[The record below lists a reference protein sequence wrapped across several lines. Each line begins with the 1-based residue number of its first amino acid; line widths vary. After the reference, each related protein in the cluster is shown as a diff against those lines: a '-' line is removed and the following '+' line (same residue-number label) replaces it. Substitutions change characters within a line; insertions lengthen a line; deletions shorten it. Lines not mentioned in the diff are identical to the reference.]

1 MNIVKIAAIDI
12 GSNSLR
18 LLVSNVIPTPEY
30 THYKKASMTRLP
42 VRLGEDVFR
51 EGKISKETGDRLVD
65 SMRAFA
71 AIMKVNGVEAHRA
84 CATSAMRE
92 AKNAARW
99 IRKVRRATGI
109 QIEVIDGEEEARLIF
124 HAKLFDKIQPEEE
137 NLLFIDVGGGST
149 ELTFFHEGAPRESR
163 SFPLGTVRSLN
174 AVDSQREWA
183 TLEAWVKEHVGH
195 YPGSVALVGSG
206 GNINKAHK
214 LSGRPISEPL
224 SRQYLDRLSK
234 QIEELTPDERVMQMG
249 LNVDRADVIVPAL
262 AIYRRTMKWAGATWI
277 YVPKI
282 GVSDGMVRDTYHQ
295 SFKSSFEK

>member
-1 MNIVKIAAIDI
+1 MKIVKLAAIDI

-51 EGKISKETGDRLVD
+51 SGKISKETGDRLVE

-71 AIMKVNGVEAHRA
+71 AIMKVNGVQSYRA

-99 IRKVRRATGI
+99 IRKIRRATGI
-109 QIEVIDGEEEARLIF
+109 HIEIIEGELEAQLIY
-124 HAKLFDKIQPEEE
+124 HAKLFDKIQPEEQH
-137 NLLFIDVGGGST
+137 LLFIDVGGGSS
-149 ELTFFHEGAPRESR
+149 ELTFFTDGQAGESR
-163 SFPLGTVRSLN
+163 SFPIGTVRSLN
-174 AVDSQREWA
+174 EVDSQREWA
-183 TLEAWVKEHVGH
+183 TMQAWVESRVANLGG
-195 YPGSVALVGSG
+195 PVALVGSG

-224 SRQYLDRLSK
+224 SRQYLDRLSN
-234 QIEELTPDERVMQMG
+234 QISGLTTEERVMQLG
-249 LNVDRADVIVPAL
+249 LNLDRADVIVPAL
-262 AIYRRTMKWAGATWI
+262 SIYRRTMRWAGATWI

-282 GVSDGMVRDTYHQ
+282 GVSDGMIRELYHREY
-295 SFKSSFEK
+295 KPLVE